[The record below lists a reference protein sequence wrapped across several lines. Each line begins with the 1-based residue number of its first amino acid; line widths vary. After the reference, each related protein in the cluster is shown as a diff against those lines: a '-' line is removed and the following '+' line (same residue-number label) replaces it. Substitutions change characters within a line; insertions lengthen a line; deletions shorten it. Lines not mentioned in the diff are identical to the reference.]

1 MKKEQESESNY
12 PSYDLDDERFSER
25 KLGTRMKQDME
36 VKKHDSVKKG
46 EVVIDTE
53 NITNLTLTIVLERD
67 EANDAL
73 NFPKNFEPQPPGNS
87 TEFTLVGMDAV
98 RYIQKIQE
106 DAEAASKRRP
116 PINK

>member
-106 DAEAASKRRP
+106 DAEAASKRRT